1 MVRTEFLSQFDYQL
15 DRHCSK
21 TPGRR
26 PPRGPG
32 FDYQL
37 DRHCSKTHV
46 DERHIYREFDYQLD
60 RHCSKTGVPHLGRD
74 EGLITS

>member
-1 MVRTEFLSQFDYQL
+1 MNLLDLFDYQL

-21 TPGRR
+21 TDMVRTE
-26 PPRGPG
+26 
-32 FDYQL
+32 FLSQ
-37 DRHCSKTHV
+37 
-46 DERHIYREFDYQLD
+46 FDYQLD